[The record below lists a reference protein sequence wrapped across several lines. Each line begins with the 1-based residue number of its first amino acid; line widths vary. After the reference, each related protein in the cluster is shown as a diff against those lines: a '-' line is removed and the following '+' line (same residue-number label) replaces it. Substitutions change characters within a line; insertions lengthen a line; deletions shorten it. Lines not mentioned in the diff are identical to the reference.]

1 MSGYVDEKV
10 AKVSLDN
17 RGFTKNVED
26 TIAALNR
33 LKKAFENVNGKAAK
47 NNIDSDMSEM
57 MNTISKSTTK
67 SEGLLSRLKGIF
79 GKSTEGIDMSGA
91 SRSIDKMNADVE
103 NRTSRTSDILS
114 RLKGIFQ
121 KADNHEG
128 FPNTLKSIDGLNN
141 KIAVFDA
148 SPLAAAFEKAASSV
162 SGSMSAINVAVG
174 NVLSGL
180 IQKAMNFT
188 GQFFRGPM
196 DGLGEYKDK
205 LGSIQT
211 IMTNTEWEIPDSSVR
226 MKKVSGAL
234 QNLNDYADKTI
245 YSFADMTKN
254 IGTFTAAGVS
264 LDKATT
270 AIKGISNLAAASGSS
285 TLQASTGM
293 YQLSQALA
301 AGRVSLQDWNSV
313 VSASMGGKLFQDALL
328 KTAENM
334 GVTVDKTKAFRE
346 TLKDGWLTSE
356 VLLETLRQ
364 FSEDQSMLDAAQKV
378 KTFGQLVD
386 TVQESIG
393 SGWATTWEYLL
404 GGFDEARDMWTKIGE
419 VVNPFFNDDQGTY
432 YDAVTEMTLSLG
444 NYRNALLKTW
454 KDMGGQQS
462 LFNSIQNSFEV
473 VFGALTKYR
482 EGFRS
487 VIGDYKTGAQT
498 FYNFTKTLENIT
510 NALKNNMLLFNTFQ
524 SIGKM
529 MGQAF
534 LTVGFVLKSLV
545 TGMKSVS
552 DTSGSILLPIRTAA
566 ESIARFLETIRTST
580 NAYLVFYNLG
590 KTISNVFNIIVTL
603 GRIVIF
609 IVKDIL
615 RGFTAFGDSKGL
627 VKVAIAL
634 SDVTGLLLKL
644 VLAVEKFVLSSNKFE
659 IIGQTIGKVVGAI
672 GNVLGGLFS
681 KLSGLANPFGS
692 AESIFNGAVNI
703 FSAIGSKIAS
713 AITGIGSKISGAW
726 DGLVNIFKSGYEGL
740 KDAFVSFDMASII
753 KAIIGLFALDKWIAF
768 KNSDN
773 TIFDTVFEKI
783 KDTFTKFTD
792 SGKEMAENAGGVLD
806 TFKQNLNMFSQG
818 VKVWLL
824 VGIAA
829 AVFLLAISIEKLS
842 KLDMKDLSKGLIGM
856 GAAMFGL
863 MKSMKVLGTISKLPK
878 GAIGTMIGFAI
889 AIRLLAGAMMKLA
902 QIPQDQLGP
911 AIASLYGVMLGLV
924 ASMKLLDYVGGSK
937 ASVLKMI
944 GMAIAVRILVM
955 SVKAIADIDPERL
968 VPSMVALEALLF
980 GLVGAARV
988 LNNVKISVKAIQSLS
1003 VFAFATRVLVASV
1016 AKLAKFDIEHLIPA
1030 VASVVILLA
1039 SLATAARSLHGVKVK
1054 ISALAT
1060 LVTFAI
1066 AVRSLVNSVAI
1077 LANYDIANLAVA
1089 STSVTVLLLS
1099 LAAATKVIADVKVKM
1114 SALFT
1119 LITFAGAIYLVV
1131 KSVEILANI
1140 PVMSLV
1146 KAMVG
1151 VEALLLSL
1159 IAASYIMQKA
1169 KPKIGA
1175 AFGIAAIGVAI
1186 FLIVKSIEPLANM
1199 SIGQIAKGILGM
1211 DAIMLSLILVSTLM
1225 NRIHLNLAA
1234 AGSLV
1239 ILTGILFQVTMNL
1252 SILSKFSWQS
1262 LLAAATAMGGVMLAM
1277 AFTVKIITGSVDSL
1291 SDLVSLKY
1299 VFDSFGGVLYAI
1311 GTALEQVGKLSWQQ
1325 MLVAVLG
1332 ISAVMGALIGVT
1344 YAIKSMDINL
1354 ETLSGLAVFAGVL
1367 YAVGTALSQVAAQPW
1382 QGIAAA
1388 TVAIGVTLGLL
1399 VGVSYLLEKY
1409 GSFGAAGQLLLLA
1422 AGLMAIA
1429 VPIMLLST
1437 LNLVAVGVAML
1448 ALAGNLAILLAAG
1461 ALAQFVAPGLAA
1473 LSGALITFGISSI
1486 LAATSVLIAGAGFL
1500 AFVMGIKELAAIAP
1514 DALRTIVDGFTAF
1527 IQSIAAS
1534 APTIVTALV
1543 ATIKAAIDGIVELIP
1558 YLVVAGLQLVIGLLN
1573 GIRDN
1578 APKLITAAVEMVTEL
1593 AKGIV
1598 ENLDILLKV
1607 AIEVAVQFVQS
1618 LANALLGVKD
1628 KLIPALSSLL
1638 QVLADVILGVIQNLA
1653 GPILTKIAEVL
1664 GPIMQMIVNFIEQL
1678 APALTPIIQIIG
1690 DVLQVLIENL
1700 PAILQPIADTIQ
1712 VLVAGIVAALEIL
1725 SPIVTLVIEGIITI
1739 VLTLAPIVQSVV
1751 DAIVVAL
1758 NIVSTAIVVI
1768 GDVVD
1773 RVVTGIENVVQTW
1786 ADIISTVIGG
1796 IPPILQALGQAFESV
1811 GSAIKTALEGVGS
1824 VVESVGTAIKTALE
1838 GVGKVF
1844 ESIGNAIKSVLEG
1857 VADVIRSVGESAKNF
1872 GEGFKLLGEGI
1883 KLIGENGSAAASG
1896 LGSFVVEALKLAG
1909 VGKLGL
1915 GGTINDLE
1923 KLSSVISG
1931 LSSSSGTLSSVS
1943 SGMMLLSTSLTIISG
1958 VIPTVNAAL
1967 ESMSTSIGNISPNIQ
1982 PVSTAFQLL
1991 STPISILASTLGGV
2005 AGGFIIL
2012 SGQLTL
2018 TKASLDGIVD
2028 SFTSIQNGVTILS
2041 NNIGLVGPTI
2051 DSLGTS
2057 LTVAKD
2063 SLVNFGAE
2071 LTNSSNGFMQLG
2083 TGATIG
2089 MDSMNT
2095 AVMVGMGIVQSTM
2108 LTSIG
2113 LLAGSVTEGF
2123 VLVSSAV
2130 QTSMGM
2136 VTTAVQVGMLGV
2148 VTTISANMGIVAA
2161 QMSTSL
2167 GGVVNVVTSSM
2178 SRVYGAIQSSMS
2190 QVTGTIQNASSQ
2202 MSSTFNNLSST
2213 AQSTISNMMSNI
2225 HSRIQSGMSSAN
2237 STVNSNMGSIIST
2250 ISSYGGSASS
2260 SGYNIGYNIS
2270 AGIANGIWANVGS
2283 IESAAQRIINKANE
2297 AARAAAKIH
2306 SPSRLFASSVG
2317 KFIPQGIAMGI
2328 DKEMPKSIQQM
2339 SDTFRNGFSAAT
2351 SNAVSHGEALAE
2363 AVAGAVNQV
2372 GDLMDVAVDD
2382 MNYTPTITPVIDTT
2396 NLNKFSPKDYGL
2408 NLRGMTNVPTPA
2420 YSPQSKSPQITTI
2433 NTDNSTKEYRIEVT
2447 VDNGGHPVNP
2457 KELAKQVQEHIK
2469 DFDDQNRRARGEEV
2483 FW

>member
-128 FPNTLKSIDGLNN
+128 FPNTLKSIDGLSN
-141 KIAVFDA
+141 KIAIFDA
-148 SPLAAAFEKAASSV
+148 SPLATAFEKAASSV
-162 SGSMSAINVAVG
+162 NNSMSIMNIAVG
-174 NVLSGL
+174 NALSGMV
-180 IQKAMNFT
+180 QKAMSFT
-188 GQFFRGPM
+188 GKFFRGPM

-226 MKKVSGAL
+226 MRKVSGSL
-234 QNLNDYADKTI
+234 QELNDYADKTI

-264 LDKATT
+264 LDKAGT
-270 AIKGISNLAAASGSS
+270 AIKGISNLAAASGSN
-285 TLQASTGM
+285 TQQASTAM
-293 YQLSQALA
+293 YQLSQAIA
-301 AGRVSLQDWNSV
+301 AGRVGLQDWNSV
-313 VSASMGGKLFQDALL
+313 VNAGMGGKLFQDRLTQ
-328 KTAENM
+328 TAEKLGHARNM
-334 GVTVDKTKAFRE
+334 TKSFRE
-346 TLKDGWLTSE
+346 SLQDGWLTSE
-356 VLLETLRQ
+356 VLLETLRE
-364 FSEDQSMLDAAQKV
+364 FSEDQSMLDAATKV
-378 KTFGQLVD
+378 KSFGQLVD

-404 GGFDEARDMWTKIGE
+404 GGFEEARDMWTKIGDI
-419 VVNPFFNDDQGTY
+419 VNPFYNDDQGKY
-432 YDAVTEMTLSLG
+432 YDEVTGLTLSLG

-462 LFNSIQNSFEV
+462 LFNAIANSFEF
-473 VFGALTKYR
+473 VFGAMTKYR

-487 VIGDYKTGAQT
+487 VIGDYKTNARV
-498 FYNFTKTLENIT
+498 FFEFTKGLENLTIK
-510 NALKNNMLLFNTFQ
+510 LKNNDGIMHLMTNTGKAFGNILVTIGWAIKALATGFGRAAPSVNGLIYPISNLMFLISQFFASIRSNTNVYVGLLYM
-524 SIGKM
+524 GKAIANVFAILISVFRIAVIIIRQFFSAFS
-529 MGQAF
+529 GGDGSGF
-534 LTVGFVLKSLV
+534 LTFAFTLFKI
-545 TGMKSVS
+545 TQA
-552 DTSGSILLPIRTAA
+552 IREFMVAA
-566 ESIARFLETIRTST
+566 ENAIKNVGLFKAVGDFIA
-580 NAYLVFYNLG
+580 
-590 KTISNVFNIIVTL
+590 NVFKGIFA
-603 GRIVIF
+603 VISAVF
-609 IVKDIL
+609 GKIL
-615 RGFTAFGDSKGL
+615 
-627 VKVAIAL
+627 
-634 SDVTGLLLKL
+634 
-644 VLAVEKFVLSSNKFE
+644 
-659 IIGQTIGKVVGAI
+659 
-672 GNVLGGLFS
+672 
-681 KLSGLANPFGS
+681 GLANPFTGLS
-692 AESIFNGAVNI
+692 TILAGAASII
-703 FSAIGSKIAS
+703 SKSGEFINKAL
-713 AITGIGSKISGAW
+713 TGLSNKMSSAW
-726 DGLVNIFKSGYEGL
+726 DGIVNGFKNGYAGL
-740 KDAFVSFDMASII
+740 KDAFVSFDISSII

-773 TIFDTVFEKI
+773 TIFDTVFKKI

-792 SGKEMAENAGGVLD
+792 QGKEMAENAGGVLD
-806 TFKQNLNMFSQG
+806 TFKNNLNMFSQG

-829 AVFLLAISIEKLS
+829 AVFMLAISIEKLS
-842 KLDMKDLSKGLIGM
+842 KLDMRDLSKGLIGM

-863 MKSMKVLGTISKLPK
+863 MKSMKVLGSISKLPK
-878 GAIGTMIGFAI
+878 GAIATMIGYAI
-889 AIRLLAGAMMKLA
+889 AIRILAGAMMKLA
-902 QIPQDQLGP
+902 QIPQDDMGK
-911 AIASLYGVMLGLV
+911 AILGLYATMIGLL
-924 ASMKLLDYVGGSK
+924 ASIKIMEKIGGSQ

-944 GMAIAVRILVM
+944 GLAIAVRILVM
-955 SVKAIADIDPERL
+955 SVKAIADMDP
-968 VPSMVALEALLF
+968 F
-980 GLVGAARV
+980 GLTQGIIGVQALMLGLAVAAKIIDG
-988 LNNVKISVKAIQSLS
+988 VKPSIKAIQSLS
-1003 VFAFATRVLVASV
+1003 VFAFAVRVLVMSV
-1016 AKLAKFDIEHLIPA
+1016 AKLADIPFLRLIPA
-1030 VASVVILLA
+1030 VASVEILLI
-1039 SLATAARSLHGVKVK
+1039 T
-1054 ISALAT
+1054 
-1060 LVTFAI
+1060 
-1066 AVRSLVNSVAI
+1066 
-1077 LANYDIANLAVA
+1077 LAVA
-1089 STSVTVLLLS
+1089 ANAISG
-1099 LAAATKVIADVKVKM
+1099 VKVKM
-1114 SALFT
+1114 SALMSLIVFAGTIRLLVKSIEVLASLDIINMIASTAAVEVLLVT
-1119 LITFAGAIYLVV
+1119 LAAAAVVLNKVKINLSTMALMITFAASIYALV
-1131 KSVEILANI
+1131 KSIETLAYIPVTSLIKALGGVEILLA
-1140 PVMSLV
+1140 SLV
-1146 KAMVG
+1146 IMTY
-1151 VEALLLSL
+1151 L
-1159 IAASYIMQKA
+1159 MQKA
-1169 KPKIGA
+1169 KPKLGSA
-1175 AFGIAAIGVAI
+1175 ALLAGFGLAIL
-1186 FLIVKSIEPLANM
+1186 FIVKSIEPLVAM
-1199 SIGQIAKGILGM
+1199 PVTSIIKGLITIEVLLASMVALGYAMNKVKFNPSAALSMIA
-1211 DAIMLSLILVSTLM
+1211 LSLMLV
-1225 NRIHLNLAA
+1225 
-1234 AGSLV
+1234 
-1239 ILTGILFQVTMNL
+1239 QVTSSLKTL
-1252 SILSKFSWQS
+1252 SSMDWKS
-1262 LLAAATAMGGVMLAM
+1262 LLASAAAISGVMLAL
-1277 AFTVKIITGSVDSL
+1277 AFTVKIINSSVE
-1291 SDLVSLKY
+1291 DLVAVGELRL
-1299 VFDSFGGVLYAI
+1299 VFDSFGSLLYGI
-1311 GTALEQVGKLSWQQ
+1311 GTALEQAGKLQWQQ
-1325 MLVAVLG
+1325 MLVALGGIIGVLG
-1332 ISAVMGALIGVT
+1332 ALVAVTWVMDK
-1344 YAIKSMDINL
+1344 IKPNM
-1354 ETLSGLAVFAGVL
+1354 ETVSGLAVFAAIL
-1367 YAVGTALSQVAAQPW
+1367 YAVGDALSKVSAQPW
-1382 QGIAAA
+1382 TGILAA
-1388 TVAIGVTLGLL
+1388 TLAIAVVLGTL
-1399 VGVSYLLEKY
+1399 VGMSILLDKF
-1409 GSFGAAGQLLLLA
+1409 GSFSGVGQLVVLA
-1422 AGLMAIA
+1422 AGLMALAI
-1429 VPIMLLST
+1429 PIMLLSS
-1437 LNLVAVGVAML
+1437 LNLVAVGVSLL
-1448 ALAGNLAILLAAG
+1448 ALAGNLAILLAAA
-1461 ALAQFVAPGLAA
+1461 ALAQLVAPGLAA
-1473 LSGALITFGISSI
+1473 LSGALMTFGVSSI
-1486 LAATSVLIAGAGFL
+1486 LAATSLLIAGAGFL
-1500 AFVMGIKELAAIAP
+1500 AFVLAIKELVSIAP
-1514 DALRTIVDGFTAF
+1514 AAFKAIVDGINNLLSGLASNAPSLVT
-1527 IQSIAAS
+1527 SIVK
-1534 APTIVTALV
+1534 I
-1543 ATIKAAIDGIVELIP
+1543 IKAGFEGLVELVP
-1558 YLVVAGLQLVIGLLN
+1558 YITQVGVLMLIGFLK
-1573 GIRDN
+1573 GIRDS
-1578 APKLITAAVEMVTEL
+1578 APELITTAVEMLTTL
-1593 AKGIV
+1593 AKALTD
-1598 ENLDILLKV
+1598 NLDTLLTV
-1607 AIEVAVQFVQS
+1607 AIEIAVQFIQS
-1618 LANALLGVKD
+1618 LANALMNVKD
-1628 KLIPALSSLL
+1628 KLIPALTSLFI
-1638 QVLADVILGVIQNLA
+1638 VITEIVVALIQNLA
-1653 GPILTKIAEVL
+1653 GPILSAIATVF
-1664 GPIMQMIVNFIEQL
+1664 GPIIQLIVDFITQL

-1773 RVVTGIENVVQTW
+1773 RVVTGIENVVQTL
-1786 ADIISTVIGG
+1786 ADIISTVMGG

-1838 GVGKVF
+1838 GVGKIF
-1844 ESIGNAIKSVLEG
+1844 ESIGTAIKTALDG
-1857 VADVIRSVGESAKNF
+1857 VADVIRSVGEAAKNF

-1883 KLIGENGSAAASG
+1883 KLIGEHGAAAASG
-1896 LGSFVVEALKLAG
+1896 LGAFVVEALKLAG

-1923 KLSSVISG
+1923 KLSTVISG
-1931 LSSSSGTLSSVS
+1931 LSSSAGTLTSVAT
-1943 SGMMLLSTSLTIISG
+1943 GMTILSTSLTIISG

-2051 DSLGTS
+2051 DSLGAS

-2063 SLVNFGAE
+2063 SLVNFGTE

-2113 LLAGSVTEGF
+2113 LLAGAVTEGF

-2148 VTTISANMGIVAA
+2148 VTTISANMGIVAS

-2178 SRVYGAIQSSMS
+2178 SRVSGAIQSSMS

-2202 MSSTFNNLSST
+2202 MSGTFNSLSST

-2225 HSRIQSGMSSAN
+2225 VSRIQSGMSSAN

-2250 ISSYGGSASS
+2250 ISSYSGNASS

-2297 AARAAAKIH
+2297 AARAAADIH
-2306 SPSRLFASSVG
+2306 SPSRLFAKTVG

-2339 SDTFRNGFSAAT
+2339 SDTFRNGFSSAT

-2363 AVAGAVNQV
+2363 AVASAVNQV

-2408 NLRGMTNVPTPA
+2408 NLRGMTNVPTPV
-2420 YSPQSKSPQITTI
+2420 YSPQSKSPQTTTI
-2433 NTDNSTKEYRIEVT
+2433 NTDNSTKEYHIEVT
-2447 VDNGGHPVNP
+2447 VDNGGHPINP
-2457 KELAKQVQEHIK
+2457 KELAKQVQEHMK
-2469 DFDDQNRRARGEEV
+2469 EFDDQNRRAKGEEV